1 MQGSIGRTFCA
12 PQRRWYLIS
21 AFVIYSFLLATTCWS
36 QRSLSKV
43 QIEERLRY
51 LATVD
56 HFTPTTPLSQV
67 ALMDLALEQR
77 YWGVFPERYCGKEKR
92 PGFDGY
98 ITRAMVRRF
107 LKDLIGED
115 LTVWKSSD
123 GDPANQSDELRWVYN
138 TANTTHQR
146 PSIRV
151 VGRKNSGQNAVNV
164 TFQIFDYPKDSGG
177 DKPTVKVATGA
188 AALVHKGQNWTVTT
202 WNVKRLSR

>member
-1 MQGSIGRTFCA
+1 MQRSIGRPFSA
-12 PQRRWYLIS
+12 PQTRWYLIS
-21 AFVIYSFLLATTCWS
+21 AFVVCSFLLATTCWS
-36 QRSLSKV
+36 QRSLSKA

-51 LATVD
+51 LTTVD
-56 HFTPTTPLSQV
+56 HFTPTAPLSQET
-67 ALMDLALEQR
+67 LMDLVLEQR

-98 ITRAMVRRF
+98 ITRAMIRRF

-115 LTVWKSSD
+115 LTVWKSLE
-123 GDPANQSDELRWVYN
+123 GDPTIQGDELRWVYN

-146 PSIRV
+146 PSIRMIS
-151 VGRKNSGQNAVNV
+151 RKNSGQNTVNA
-164 TFQIFDYPKDSGG
+164 TFQIFDYPKDSNG

-188 AALVHKGQNWTVTT
+188 ASLVHKGQNWTVTT